1 MMNWK
6 SALKKAGL
14 LTSIAALGS
23 VGLVAQTQANVYGRS
38 YLDISNLTIST
49 VEGTTNNPVPGTFT
63 FTLNTSSVLNSN
75 PGTPGFDTC
84 SNTGCTPAAVGDPI
98 IDALKSTV
106 GADPS
111 GENDFGFYGPGLAEY
126 SRADA
131 VVTSAQLATGS
142 PSASEQI
149 AEAELQT
156 GINALGNAGLD
167 SVTNLTFSFV
177 VAANTNL
184 IVDFD
189 AIVDQ
194 LVDINDPS
202 ATSASV
208 LSFVTTSMTLTQ
220 DNTDNTVSWNPND
233 VLAGAAN
240 CGDSTSNVL
249 STVSCVSTASA
260 ANLNKVIGVS
270 TIPVSSDANSGSGD
284 FTGQFLLTTAGAYTL
299 TLSTTTRVTMNRTPI
314 PEPASLLLLGTGL
327 MGLGFA
333 RRRKAAA

>member
-1 MMNWK
+1 MMNLK
-6 SALKKAGL
+6 STLKKAGL

-23 VGLVAQTQANVYGRS
+23 VGLVAQTHANVYGRS
-38 YLDISNLTIST
+38 YLDISALTIST
-49 VEGTTNNPVPGTFT
+49 IEDGRNNPVPGTFT
-63 FTLNTSSVLNSN
+63 FTLNTSSVLNST

-84 SNTGCTPAAVGDPI
+84 SDAGCSAAVPV
-98 IDALKSTV
+98 IDAPKSSV

-111 GENDFGFYGPGLAEY
+111 GENDFSFYGPGGAEY

-131 VVTSAQLATGS
+131 VVTSAQLASGS
-142 PSASEQI
+142 PSAIEQI

-156 GINALGNAGLD
+156 GTNALGNAGLD
-167 SVTNLTFSFV
+167 SVTNLTFSFD
-177 VAANTNL
+177 VAAPQTNL

-189 AIVDQ
+189 AIVNQ
-194 LVDINDPS
+194 LVDINDLGS
-202 ATSASV
+202 TSASV

-220 DNTDNTVSWNPND
+220 DNTFNSVSWNPNSE
-233 VLAGAAN
+233 AIAALGS
-240 CGDSTSNVL
+240 CGDASSAG
-249 STVSCVSTASA
+249 SISCVSTTAD
-260 ANLNKVIGVS
+260 ANLNKVIGAS
-270 TIPVSSDANSGSGD
+270 TIPLSSDANSGSGD